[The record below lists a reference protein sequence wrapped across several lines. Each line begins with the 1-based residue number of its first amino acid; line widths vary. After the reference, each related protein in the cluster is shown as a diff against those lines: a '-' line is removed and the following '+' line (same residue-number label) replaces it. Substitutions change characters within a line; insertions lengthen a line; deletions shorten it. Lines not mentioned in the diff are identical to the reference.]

1 MRYKLELYTYI
12 MYNIKSTLM
21 ESLYGVQKLIKKG
34 EREMNEKNEFKP
46 YIPADRVMPE
56 LTVTSIVMG
65 MLLAVIF
72 GAANAYLGLRVGM
85 TVSASI
91 PAAVISMGVIR
102 VIMKRNSILESNMV
116 QTIGSAGESLAA
128 GAIFTMPALFLW
140 AEEGLCDMP
149 SLVEITLIALC
160 GGVLGVLFMV
170 PLRNALI
177 VKEHETLLY
186 PEGTACA
193 DVLLAGEEG
202 GANASTVF
210 SGMGLAA
217 AFKFVVDGLKV
228 LPSDVAFAF
237 KSFKGEIG
245 MEVYPALLGVGYIVG
260 PQIAS
265 YMFVGS
271 LIGWM
276 VIIPLICLFGPDT
289 WLYPADVGKTIADLY
304 AAGGAAKIWSTYVK
318 YIGAGAIATGGI
330 ISLIKSLPL
339 IVTTFRDSIKSMKG
353 GKNTNTARTAQDLPM
368 QMILFGIVAMIL
380 IIWVVP
386 AIPVTLLGAAIIV
399 VFGFFFATVSSR
411 MVGLVGS
418 SNNPV
423 SGMAIATLLIATMSI
438 KASGNTGIDGMT
450 AAIAI
455 GSVICIVAAIAGDT
469 SQDLKTGYLLGATP
483 KKQQIGEL
491 LGVVVSG
498 LAIGG
503 VLYLLNA
510 AWGYGGA
517 EVPAPQA
524 TLMKMIVEGIMG
536 GNLPWNLVF
545 IGVFLAIALEIL
557 RVPVMPFAIG
567 LYLPIYLNASIMIG
581 GVVRMFMDRRKN
593 VDEETKTKQ
602 TTDGTLYCAGMIAG
616 EGLVGILLAI
626 FAVFGINVS
635 IGESVNFGNIGGV
648 VLMVIMIL
656 CLLKFSLWKKSKEK

>member
-1 MRYKLELYTYI
+1 
-12 MYNIKSTLM
+12 
-21 ESLYGVQKLIKKG
+21 
-34 EREMNEKNEFKP
+34 MNENKEFKP
-46 YIPADRVMPE
+46 YIPAEKVTAEM
-56 LTVTSIVMG
+56 TVTSVLMGVILAIV
-65 MLLAVIF
+65 F

-102 VIMKRNSILESNMV
+102 VIMKKNSILESNLV

-140 AEEGLCDMP
+140 AEEGLCDKP

-160 GGVLGVLFMV
+160 GGILGVLFMV

-177 VKEHETLLY
+177 VKEHATLLY

-217 AFKFVVDGLKV
+217 VFKFVVDGLKV
-228 LPSDVAFAF
+228 IPADVSAAFT
-237 KSFKGEIG
+237 SLKGEIG

-260 PQIAS
+260 PRVAS
-265 YMFVGS
+265 FMFVGS
-271 LIGWM
+271 IVGWL
-276 VIIPLICLFGPDT
+276 VIIPMICLFGPDT
-289 WLYPADVGKTIADLY
+289 WMYPAAEGTTIAQLY
-304 AAGGAAKIWSTYVK
+304 ANGGASAIWSTYVK

-339 IVTTFRDSIKSMKG
+339 IVTTFRDSMKSMKG
-353 GKNTNTARTAQDLPM
+353 SKNTSTERTAQDLPM
-368 QMILFGIVAMIL
+368 QFILLGVFAMVF
-380 IIWVVP
+380 IIWIVP
-386 AIPVTLLGAAIIV
+386 AIPVTLLGACIIV

-423 SGMAIATLLIATMSI
+423 SGMAIATLLIATFAI
-438 KASGNTGIDGMT
+438 KSSGKTGIDGMT
-450 AAIAI
+450 AAIAV
-455 GSVICIVAAIAGDT
+455 GSVICIIAAIAGDT

-483 KKQQIGEL
+483 KKQQMGEM

-503 VLYLLNA
+503 VLYLLDA
-510 AWGYGGA
+510 AWGYGTA
-517 EVPAPQA
+517 EIPAPQA
-524 TLMKMIVEGIMG
+524 QLMKMIVEGIMG
-536 GNLPWNLVF
+536 GNLPWGLVF
-545 IGVFLAIALEIL
+545 VGVFLAICLEIL
-557 RVPVMPFAIG
+557 RIPVMPFAIG
-567 LYLPIYLNASIMIG
+567 LYLPIYLNATIMIG
-581 GVVRMFMDRRKN
+581 GIVRGLLDSRKG
-593 VDEETKTKQ
+593 VDEKTKTAQ
-602 TTDGTLYCAGMIAG
+602 STDGTLYCAGMIAG

-626 FAVFGINVS
+626 FAVVGISLDMSGV
-635 IGESVNFGNIGGV
+635 VNLGNIGGV
-648 VLMVIMIL
+648 VLMIIMIL
-656 CLLKFSLWKKSKEK
+656 SLLKFSIWRKKKA

>member
-1 MRYKLELYTYI
+1 
-12 MYNIKSTLM
+12 
-21 ESLYGVQKLIKKG
+21 
-34 EREMNEKNEFKP
+34 MNKNTEFKP
-46 YIPADRVMPE
+46 YIPAEKVTPE
-56 LTVTSIVMG
+56 LTVTSVIMG
-65 MLLAVIF
+65 CILAVIF

-102 VIMKRNSILESNMV
+102 VILRRNSILESNMV

-140 AEEGLCDMP
+140 AEEGLTSKP
-149 SLVEITLIALC
+149 GIVEITLIALC
-160 GGVLGVLFMV
+160 GGILGVLFMV

-177 VKEHETLLY
+177 VKEHATLLY

-217 AFKFVVDGLKV
+217 IFKFVVDGLKL
-228 LPSDVAFAF
+228 LPADVSAAF

-260 PQIAS
+260 PKIAS
-265 YMFVGS
+265 YMFTGS

-289 WLYPADVGKTIADLY
+289 WMYPAAEGTTIAQLY
-304 AAGGAAKIWSTYVK
+304 ANGGAAAIWSTYVK

-339 IVTTFRDSIKSMKG
+339 IVTTFRDSMKSMKG
-353 GKNTNTARTAQDLPM
+353 SKNTSTERTAQDLPM
-368 QMILFGIVAMIL
+368 QFILLGIVAMVF
-380 IIWVVP
+380 IIWIVP
-386 AIPVTLLGAAIIV
+386 AIPVTLLGAFIIV

-423 SGMAIATLLIATMSI
+423 SGMAIATLLIATFAI
-438 KASGNTGIDGMT
+438 KSSGKTGIDGMT
-450 AAIAI
+450 AAIAV
-455 GSVICIVAAIAGDT
+455 GSVICIIAAIAGDT

-483 KKQQIGEL
+483 KKQQMGEM

-498 LAIGG
+498 FAIGG

-510 AWGYGGA
+510 AWGYGTA
-517 EVPAPQA
+517 EIPAPQA
-524 TLMKMIVEGIMG
+524 QLMKMIVEGIMG
-536 GNLPWNLVF
+536 GNLPWGLVCV
-545 IGVFLAIALEIL
+545 GVFLAICLEIL
-557 RVPVMPFAIG
+557 RIPVMPFAIG
-567 LYLPIYLNASIMIG
+567 LYLPIYLNATIMIG
-581 GVVRMFMDRRKN
+581 GIVRGLLDRRKG
-593 VDEETKTKQ
+593 VDEKTKTAQ
-602 TTDGTLYCAGMIAG
+602 ATDGTLYCAGMIAG

-626 FAVFGINVS
+626 FAVVGISLDMSGVVS
-635 IGESVNFGNIGGV
+635 LGNIGGV
-648 VLMVIMIL
+648 VLMIIMIL
-656 CLLKFSLWKKSKEK
+656 SLLKFSIWRKKKA

>member
-1 MRYKLELYTYI
+1 
-12 MYNIKSTLM
+12 
-21 ESLYGVQKLIKKG
+21 
-34 EREMNEKNEFKP
+34 MNENTEFKP
-46 YIPADRVMPE
+46 YIPAEKVTPE
-56 LTVTSIVMG
+56 LTVTSVIMG
-65 MLLAVIF
+65 CILAVIF

-102 VIMKRNSILESNMV
+102 VLLRRNSILESNMV

-140 AEEGLCDMP
+140 AEEGLSDKP
-149 SLVEITLIALC
+149 GIVEITLIALC
-160 GGVLGVLFMV
+160 GGILGVLFMV

-177 VKEHETLLY
+177 VKEHATLLY

-217 AFKFVVDGLKV
+217 IFKFVVDGLKL
-228 LPSDVAFAF
+228 LPADVSAAF

-260 PQIAS
+260 PKIAS

-271 LIGWM
+271 LMGWM

-289 WLYPADVGKTIADLY
+289 WMYPAAEGTTIAQLY
-304 AAGGAAKIWSTYVK
+304 ANGGAAAIWSTYVK

-339 IVTTFRDSIKSMKG
+339 IVTTFRDSMKSMKG
-353 GKNTNTARTAQDLPM
+353 SKNTSTERTAQDLPM
-368 QMILFGIVAMIL
+368 QFILLGIVAMVF
-380 IIWVVP
+380 IIWIVP
-386 AIPVTLLGAAIIV
+386 AIPVTLLGAVIIV

-423 SGMAIATLLIATMSI
+423 SGMAIATLLIATFAI
-438 KASGNTGIDGMT
+438 KSSGKTGIDGMT
-450 AAIAI
+450 AAIAV
-455 GSVICIVAAIAGDT
+455 GSVICIIAAIAGDT

-483 KKQQIGEL
+483 KKQQMGEM

-510 AWGYGGA
+510 AWGYGTA
-517 EVPAPQA
+517 EIPAPQA
-524 TLMKMIVEGIMG
+524 QLMKMIVEGIMG
-536 GNLPWNLVF
+536 GNLPWGLVF
-545 IGVFLAIALEIL
+545 IGVFLAICLEIL
-557 RVPVMPFAIG
+557 RIPVMPFAIG
-567 LYLPIYLNASIMIG
+567 LYLPIYLNATIMIG
-581 GVVRMFMDRRKN
+581 GVVRGLLDRRKG
-593 VDEETKTKQ
+593 VDEKTKTAQ
-602 TTDGTLYCAGMIAG
+602 STDGTLYCAGMIAG
-616 EGLVGILLAI
+616 EGLVGILLAV
-626 FAVFGINVS
+626 FAVFGIS
-635 IGESVNFGNIGGV
+635 LDMSGIVNFGNIGGV
-648 VLMVIMIL
+648 VLMIIMIL
-656 CLLKFSLWKKSKEK
+656 SLLKFSIWRKKKA

>member
-1 MRYKLELYTYI
+1 
-12 MYNIKSTLM
+12 
-21 ESLYGVQKLIKKG
+21 
-34 EREMNEKNEFKP
+34 MNEKNEFKP

-170 PLRNALI
+170 PLRNVLI

-271 LIGWM
+271 VIGWM

-289 WLYPADVGKTIADLY
+289 WLYPADVGTTIADLY

-339 IVTTFRDSIKSMKG
+339 IITTFRDSIKSMKG

-438 KASGNTGIDGMT
+438 KASGKTGIDGMT

-483 KKQQIGEL
+483 KKQQMGEII
-491 LGVVVSG
+491 GVVVSG

>member
-1 MRYKLELYTYI
+1 
-12 MYNIKSTLM
+12 
-21 ESLYGVQKLIKKG
+21 
-34 EREMNEKNEFKP
+34 MNKNTEFKP
-46 YIPADRVMPE
+46 YIPAEKITPE
-56 LTVTSIVMG
+56 LTVTSVIMG
-65 MLLAVIF
+65 CILAVIF

-102 VIMKRNSILESNMV
+102 VILRRNSILESNMV

-140 AEEGLCDMP
+140 AEEGLTSKP
-149 SLVEITLIALC
+149 GIVEITLIALC
-160 GGVLGVLFMV
+160 GGILGVLFMV

-177 VKEHETLLY
+177 VKEHATLLY

-217 AFKFVVDGLKV
+217 IFKFVVDGLKL
-228 LPSDVAFAF
+228 LPADVSAAF

-260 PQIAS
+260 PKIAS
-265 YMFVGS
+265 YMFTGS

-289 WLYPADVGKTIADLY
+289 WMYPAAEGTTIAQLY
-304 AAGGAAKIWSTYVK
+304 ANGGASAIWSTYVK

-339 IVTTFRDSIKSMKG
+339 IVTTFRDSMKSMKG
-353 GKNTNTARTAQDLPM
+353 SKNTSTERTAQDLPM
-368 QMILFGIVAMIL
+368 QFILLGVIAMVF
-380 IIWVVP
+380 IIWIVP
-386 AIPVTLLGAAIIV
+386 AIPVTLLGAVIIV

-423 SGMAIATLLIATMSI
+423 SGMAIATLLIATFAI
-438 KASGNTGIDGMT
+438 KSSGKTGIDGMT
-450 AAIAI
+450 AAIAV
-455 GSVICIVAAIAGDT
+455 GSVICIIAAIAGDT

-491 LGVVVSG
+491 LGAVIAA
-498 LAIGG
+498 LTIGG
-503 VLYLLNA
+503 VLVLLDS
-510 AWGYGGA
+510 AWGFGTTELA
-517 EVPAPQA
+517 APQA
-524 TLMKMIVEGIMG
+524 TLMKTIVEGVMQ
-536 GNLPWNLVF
+536 GNLPWALVF
-545 IGVFLAIALEIL
+545 IGVFIALVIEIL
-557 RVPVMPFAIG
+557 GISVLPVAIG
-567 LYLPIYLNASIMIG
+567 LYLPLELSATIMIG
-581 GVVRMFMDRRKN
+581 GLIRHF
-593 VDEETKTKQ
+593 VDKKSKDKDKDNEAS
-602 TTDGTLYCAGMIAG
+602 GGILFCSGLIAG

-626 FAVFGINVS
+626 FAVVGLADPIDLSGS
-635 IGESVNFGNIGGV
+635 ISLGTIGSI
-648 VLMVIMIL
+648 VLMV
-656 CLLKFSLWKKSKEK
+656 KNAVWTKSKEK

>member
-1 MRYKLELYTYI
+1 
-12 MYNIKSTLM
+12 
-21 ESLYGVQKLIKKG
+21 
-34 EREMNEKNEFKP
+34 MNKNTEFKP
-46 YIPADRVMPE
+46 YIPAEKITPE
-56 LTVTSIVMG
+56 LTVTSVIMG
-65 MLLAVIF
+65 CILAVIF

-102 VIMKRNSILESNMV
+102 VILRRNSILESNMV

-140 AEEGLCDMP
+140 AEEGLTSKP
-149 SLVEITLIALC
+149 GIVEITLIALC
-160 GGVLGVLFMV
+160 GGILGVLFMV

-177 VKEHETLLY
+177 VKEHATLLY

-217 AFKFVVDGLKV
+217 VFKFVVDGLKL
-228 LPSDVAFAF
+228 LPADVSAAF

-260 PQIAS
+260 PKIAS
-265 YMFVGS
+265 YMFTGS

-289 WLYPADVGKTIADLY
+289 WMYPAAEGTTIAQLY
-304 AAGGAAKIWSTYVK
+304 ANGGASAIWSTYVK

-339 IVTTFRDSIKSMKG
+339 IVTTFRDSMKSMKG
-353 GKNTNTARTAQDLPM
+353 SKNTSTERTAQDLPM
-368 QMILFGIVAMIL
+368 QFILLGVIAMVF
-380 IIWVVP
+380 IIWIVP
-386 AIPVTLLGAAIIV
+386 AIPVTLLGACIIV

-423 SGMAIATLLIATMSI
+423 SGMAIATLLIATFAI
-438 KASGNTGIDGMT
+438 KSSGKTGIDGMT
-450 AAIAI
+450 AAIAV
-455 GSVICIVAAIAGDT
+455 GSVICIIAAIAGDT

-483 KKQQIGEL
+483 KKQQMGEM

-503 VLYLLNA
+503 VLYLLDA

-524 TLMKMIVEGIMG
+524 GLMKMIVEGIMG
-536 GNLPWNLVF
+536 GNLPWGLVF
-545 IGVFLAIALEIL
+545 VGVFLAICLEIL
-557 RVPVMPFAIG
+557 RIPVMPFAIG
-567 LYLPIYLNASIMIG
+567 LYLPIYLNATIMIG
-581 GVVRMFMDRRKN
+581 GIVRGLLDSRKG
-593 VDEETKTKQ
+593 VDEKTKTAQ
-602 TTDGTLYCAGMIAG
+602 STDGTLYCAGMIAG

-626 FAVFGINVS
+626 FAVVGISLDMSGV
-635 IGESVNFGNIGGV
+635 VNLGNIGGV
-648 VLMVIMIL
+648 VLMIIMIL
-656 CLLKFSLWKKSKEK
+656 SLLKFSIWRKKKA

>member
-1 MRYKLELYTYI
+1 
-12 MYNIKSTLM
+12 
-21 ESLYGVQKLIKKG
+21 
-34 EREMNEKNEFKP
+34 MNENTEFKP
-46 YIPADRVMPE
+46 YIPAEKVTPE
-56 LTVTSIVMG
+56 LTVTSVIMG
-65 MLLAVIF
+65 CILAVIF

-102 VIMKRNSILESNMV
+102 VLLRRNSILESNMV

-140 AEEGLCDMP
+140 AEEGLSDKP
-149 SLVEITLIALC
+149 GIVEITLIALC
-160 GGVLGVLFMV
+160 GGILGVLFMV

-177 VKEHETLLY
+177 VKEHATLLY

-217 AFKFVVDGLKV
+217 IFKFVVDGLKL
-228 LPSDVAFAF
+228 LPADVAAAF

-260 PQIAS
+260 PKIAS

-271 LIGWM
+271 LMGWM
-276 VIIPLICLFGPDT
+276 VIIPMICLFGPDT
-289 WLYPADVGKTIADLY
+289 WMYPAAEGTTIAQLY
-304 AAGGAAKIWSTYVK
+304 ANGGAAAIWSTYVK

-339 IVTTFRDSIKSMKG
+339 IVTTFRDSMKSMKG
-353 GKNTNTARTAQDLPM
+353 SKNTSTERTAQDLPM
-368 QMILFGIVAMIL
+368 QFILLGVVAMVF
-380 IIWVVP
+380 IIWIVP
-386 AIPVTLLGAAIIV
+386 AIPVTLLGAVIIV

-423 SGMAIATLLIATMSI
+423 SGMAIATLLIATFAI
-438 KASGNTGIDGMT
+438 KSSGKTGIDGMT
-450 AAIAI
+450 AAIAV
-455 GSVICIVAAIAGDT
+455 GSVICIIAAIAGDT

-483 KKQQIGEL
+483 KKQQMGEM

-510 AWGYGGA
+510 AWGYGTA
-517 EVPAPQA
+517 EIPAPQA
-524 TLMKMIVEGIMG
+524 QLMKMIVEGIMG
-536 GNLPWNLVF
+536 GNLPWGLVF
-545 IGVFLAIALEIL
+545 IGVFLAICLEIL
-557 RVPVMPFAIG
+557 RIPVMPFAIG
-567 LYLPIYLNASIMIG
+567 LYLPIYLNATIMIG
-581 GVVRMFMDRRKN
+581 GVVRGLLDRRKG
-593 VDEETKTKQ
+593 VDEKTKTAQ
-602 TTDGTLYCAGMIAG
+602 STDGTLYCAGMIAG
-616 EGLVGILLAI
+616 EGLVGILLAV
-626 FAVFGINVS
+626 FAVFGIS
-635 IGESVNFGNIGGV
+635 LDMSGIVNFGNIGGV
-648 VLMVIMIL
+648 VLMIIMIL
-656 CLLKFSLWKKSKEK
+656 SLLKFSIWRKKKA

>member
-1 MRYKLELYTYI
+1 
-12 MYNIKSTLM
+12 
-21 ESLYGVQKLIKKG
+21 
-34 EREMNEKNEFKP
+34 MNENTEFKP
-46 YIPADRVMPE
+46 YIPAEKVTPE
-56 LTVTSIVMG
+56 LTVTSVIMG
-65 MLLAVIF
+65 CILAVIF

-102 VIMKRNSILESNMV
+102 VLLRRNSILESNMV

-140 AEEGLCDMP
+140 AEEGLSDKP
-149 SLVEITLIALC
+149 GIVEITLIALC
-160 GGVLGVLFMV
+160 GGILGVLFMV

-177 VKEHETLLY
+177 VKEHATLLY

-217 AFKFVVDGLKV
+217 IFKFVVDGLKL
-228 LPSDVAFAF
+228 LPADVAAAF

-260 PQIAS
+260 PKIAS
-265 YMFVGS
+265 YMFTGS

-289 WLYPADVGKTIADLY
+289 WMYPAAEGTTIAQLY
-304 AAGGAAKIWSTYVK
+304 ANGGASAIWSTYVK

-339 IVTTFRDSIKSMKG
+339 IVTTFRDSMKSMKG
-353 GKNTNTARTAQDLPM
+353 SKNTSTARTAQDLPM
-368 QMILFGIVAMIL
+368 QFILLGIVAMVF
-380 IIWVVP
+380 IIWIVP
-386 AIPVTLLGAAIIV
+386 AIPVTLLGAFIIV
-399 VFGFFFATVSSR
+399 IFGFFFATVSSR

-423 SGMAIATLLIATMSI
+423 SGMAIATLLIATFAI
-438 KASGNTGIDGMT
+438 KSSGKTGIDGMT
-450 AAIAI
+450 AAIAV
-455 GSVICIVAAIAGDT
+455 GSVICIIAAIAGDT

-483 KKQQIGEL
+483 KKQQMGEM

-510 AWGYGGA
+510 AWGYGTA
-517 EVPAPQA
+517 EIPAPQA
-524 TLMKMIVEGIMG
+524 QLMKMIVEGIMG
-536 GNLPWNLVF
+536 GNLPWGLVF
-545 IGVFLAIALEIL
+545 IGVFLAICLEIL
-557 RVPVMPFAIG
+557 RIPVMPFAIG
-567 LYLPIYLNASIMIG
+567 LYLPIYLNATIMIG
-581 GVVRMFMDRRKN
+581 GVVRGLLDRRKG
-593 VDEETKTKQ
+593 VDEKTKTAQ
-602 TTDGTLYCAGMIAG
+602 STDGTLYCAGMIAG
-616 EGLVGILLAI
+616 EGLVGILLAV
-626 FAVFGINVS
+626 FAVFGIS
-635 IGESVNFGNIGGV
+635 LDMSGIVNFGNIGGV
-648 VLMVIMIL
+648 VLMIIMIL
-656 CLLKFSLWKKSKEK
+656 SLLKFSIWRKKKA

>member
-1 MRYKLELYTYI
+1 
-12 MYNIKSTLM
+12 
-21 ESLYGVQKLIKKG
+21 
-34 EREMNEKNEFKP
+34 MNKNTEFKP
-46 YIPADRVMPE
+46 YIPAEKITPE
-56 LTVTSIVMG
+56 LTVTSVIMG
-65 MLLAVIF
+65 CILAVIF

-102 VIMKRNSILESNMV
+102 VILRRNSILESNMV

-140 AEEGLCDMP
+140 AEEGLTSKP
-149 SLVEITLIALC
+149 GIVEITLIALC
-160 GGVLGVLFMV
+160 GGILGVLFMV

-177 VKEHETLLY
+177 VKEHATLLY

-217 AFKFVVDGLKV
+217 IFKFVVDGLKL
-228 LPSDVAFAF
+228 LPADVSAAF

-260 PQIAS
+260 PKIAS
-265 YMFVGS
+265 YMFTGS

-289 WLYPADVGKTIADLY
+289 WMYPAAEGTTIAQLY
-304 AAGGAAKIWSTYVK
+304 ANGGASAIWSTYVK

-339 IVTTFRDSIKSMKG
+339 IVTTFRDSMKSMKG
-353 GKNTNTARTAQDLPM
+353 SKNTSTERTAQDLPM
-368 QMILFGIVAMIL
+368 QFILLGVIAMVF
-380 IIWVVP
+380 IIWIVP
-386 AIPVTLLGAAIIV
+386 AIPVTLLGAVIIV

-423 SGMAIATLLIATMSI
+423 SGMAIATLLIATFAI
-438 KASGNTGIDGMT
+438 KSSGKTGIDGMT
-450 AAIAI
+450 AAIAV
-455 GSVICIVAAIAGDT
+455 GSVICIIAAMAGDT
-469 SQDLKTGYLLGATP
+469 SQDLKTGYILGATP

-491 LGVVVSG
+491 IGAVVS
-498 LAIGG
+498 AVTIGG
-503 VLYLLNA
+503 VLVLLDS
-510 AWGYGGA
+510 AWGFGTTELA
-517 EVPAPQA
+517 APQA
-524 TLMKMIVEGIMG
+524 TLMKMIIEGVMQ
-536 GNLPWNLVF
+536 GNLPWALVF
-545 IGVFLAIALEIL
+545 IGVFIAIVVEIL
-557 RVPVMPFAIG
+557 GISVLPVAIG
-567 LYLPIYLNASIMIG
+567 LYLPLELSATIMIG
-581 GVVRMFMDRRKN
+581 GVIRWF
-593 VDEETKTKQ
+593 VDKKKADKEENK
-602 TTDGTLYCAGMIAG
+602 DANSGILFCSGMIAG

-626 FAVFGINVS
+626 LAVVNVAGKIDLS
-635 IGESVNFGNIGGV
+635 GSFTTGVVGGV
-648 VLMVIMIL
+648 VLMVVMIL
-656 CLLKFSLWKKSKEK
+656 CILKFSLWSKNGKENK

>member
-1 MRYKLELYTYI
+1 
-12 MYNIKSTLM
+12 
-21 ESLYGVQKLIKKG
+21 
-34 EREMNEKNEFKP
+34 MNKNTEFKP
-46 YIPADRVMPE
+46 YIPAEKITPE
-56 LTVTSIVMG
+56 LTVTSVIMG
-65 MLLAVIF
+65 CILAVIF

-102 VIMKRNSILESNMV
+102 VILRRNSILESNMV

-140 AEEGLCDMP
+140 AEEGLTSKP
-149 SLVEITLIALC
+149 GIVEITLIALC
-160 GGVLGVLFMV
+160 GGILGVLFMV

-177 VKEHETLLY
+177 VKEHATLLY

-217 AFKFVVDGLKV
+217 VFKFVVDGLKL
-228 LPSDVAFAF
+228 LPADVSAAF

-260 PQIAS
+260 PKIAS
-265 YMFVGS
+265 YMFTGS

-276 VIIPLICLFGPDT
+276 VILPLICLFGPDT
-289 WLYPADVGKTIADLY
+289 WMYPAAEGTTIAQLY
-304 AAGGAAKIWSTYVK
+304 ANGGSSAIWSTYVK

-339 IVTTFRDSIKSMKG
+339 IVTTFRDSMKSMKG
-353 GKNTNTARTAQDLPM
+353 SKNTSTERTAQDLPM
-368 QMILFGIVAMIL
+368 QFILLGVIAMVF
-380 IIWVVP
+380 IIWIVP
-386 AIPVTLLGAAIIV
+386 AIPVTLLGACIIV

-423 SGMAIATLLIATMSI
+423 SGMAIATLLIATFAI
-438 KASGNTGIDGMT
+438 KSSGKTGIDGMT
-450 AAIAI
+450 AAIAV
-455 GSVICIVAAIAGDT
+455 GSVICIIAAIAGDT

-483 KKQQIGEL
+483 KKQQMGEM

-503 VLYLLNA
+503 VLYLLDA
-510 AWGYGGA
+510 AWGYGTA
-517 EVPAPQA
+517 EIPAPQA
-524 TLMKMIVEGIMG
+524 QLMKMIVEGIMG
-536 GNLPWNLVF
+536 GNLPWGLVF
-545 IGVFLAIALEIL
+545 VGVFLAICLEIL
-557 RVPVMPFAIG
+557 RIPVMPFAIG
-567 LYLPIYLNASIMIG
+567 LYLPIYLNATIMIG
-581 GVVRMFMDRRKN
+581 GIVRGLLDSRKG
-593 VDEETKTKQ
+593 VDEKTKTAQ
-602 TTDGTLYCAGMIAG
+602 STDGTLYCAGMIAG

-626 FAVFGINVS
+626 FAVVGISLDMSGV
-635 IGESVNFGNIGGV
+635 VNLGNIGGV
-648 VLMVIMIL
+648 VLMIIMIL
-656 CLLKFSLWKKSKEK
+656 SLLKFSIWRKKKA

>member
-1 MRYKLELYTYI
+1 
-12 MYNIKSTLM
+12 
-21 ESLYGVQKLIKKG
+21 
-34 EREMNEKNEFKP
+34 MNENTEFKP
-46 YIPADRVMPE
+46 YIPAEKVTPE
-56 LTVTSIVMG
+56 LTVTSVIMG
-65 MLLAVIF
+65 CILAVIF

-102 VIMKRNSILESNMV
+102 VILRRNSILESNMV

-140 AEEGLCDMP
+140 AEEGLTSKP
-149 SLVEITLIALC
+149 GIVEITLIALC
-160 GGVLGVLFMV
+160 GGILGVLFMV

-177 VKEHETLLY
+177 VKEHATLLY

-217 AFKFVVDGLKV
+217 IFKFVVDGLKL
-228 LPSDVAFAF
+228 LPADVSAAF

-260 PQIAS
+260 PKIAS
-265 YMFVGS
+265 YMFTGS

-289 WLYPADVGKTIADLY
+289 WMYPAAEGTTIAQLY
-304 AAGGAAKIWSTYVK
+304 ANGGASAIWSTYVK

-339 IVTTFRDSIKSMKG
+339 IVTTFRDSMKSMKG
-353 GKNTNTARTAQDLPM
+353 SKNTSTERTAQDLPM
-368 QMILFGIVAMIL
+368 QFILLGVIAMVF
-380 IIWVVP
+380 IIWIVP
-386 AIPVTLLGAAIIV
+386 AIPVTLLGAFIIV
-399 VFGFFFATVSSR
+399 IFGFFFATVSSR

-423 SGMAIATLLIATMSI
+423 SGMAIATLLIATFAI
-438 KASGNTGIDGMT
+438 KSSGKTGIDGMT
-450 AAIAI
+450 AAIAV
-455 GSVICIVAAIAGDT
+455 GSVICIIAAIAGDT

-483 KKQQIGEL
+483 KKQQMGEM

-510 AWGYGGA
+510 AWGYGTA
-517 EVPAPQA
+517 EIPAPQA
-524 TLMKMIVEGIMG
+524 QLMKMIVEGIMG
-536 GNLPWNLVF
+536 GNLPWGLVF
-545 IGVFLAIALEIL
+545 IGVFLAICLEIL
-557 RVPVMPFAIG
+557 RIPVMPFAIG
-567 LYLPIYLNASIMIG
+567 LYLPIYLNATIMIG
-581 GVVRMFMDRRKN
+581 GVVRGLLDRRKG
-593 VDEETKTKQ
+593 VDEKTKTAQ
-602 TTDGTLYCAGMIAG
+602 STDGTLYCAGMIAG
-616 EGLVGILLAI
+616 EGLVGILLAV
-626 FAVFGINVS
+626 FAVFGIS
-635 IGESVNFGNIGGV
+635 LDMSGIVNFGNIGGV
-648 VLMVIMIL
+648 VLMIIMIL
-656 CLLKFSLWKKSKEK
+656 SLLKFSIWRKKKA

>member
-1 MRYKLELYTYI
+1 
-12 MYNIKSTLM
+12 
-21 ESLYGVQKLIKKG
+21 
-34 EREMNEKNEFKP
+34 MNENTEFKP
-46 YIPADRVMPE
+46 YIPAEKVTPE
-56 LTVTSIVMG
+56 LTVTSVIMG
-65 MLLAVIF
+65 CILAVIF

-102 VIMKRNSILESNMV
+102 VLLRRNSILESNMV

-140 AEEGLCDMP
+140 AEEGLSDKP
-149 SLVEITLIALC
+149 GIVEITLIALC
-160 GGVLGVLFMV
+160 GGILGVLFMV

-177 VKEHETLLY
+177 VKEHATLLY

-217 AFKFVVDGLKV
+217 IFKFVVDGLKL
-228 LPSDVAFAF
+228 LPADVAAAF

-260 PQIAS
+260 PKIAS

-271 LIGWM
+271 LMGWM
-276 VIIPLICLFGPDT
+276 VIIPMICLFGPDT
-289 WLYPADVGKTIADLY
+289 WMYPAAEGTTIAQLY
-304 AAGGAAKIWSTYVK
+304 ANGGAAAIWSTYVK

-339 IVTTFRDSIKSMKG
+339 IVTTFRDSMKSMKG
-353 GKNTNTARTAQDLPM
+353 SKSTSTARTAQDLPM
-368 QMILFGIVAMIL
+368 QFILLGVFAMVF
-380 IIWVVP
+380 IIWIVP
-386 AIPVTLLGAAIIV
+386 AIPVTLLGAFIIV
-399 VFGFFFATVSSR
+399 IFGFFFATVSSR

-423 SGMAIATLLIATMSI
+423 SGMAIATLLIATFAI
-438 KASGNTGIDGMT
+438 KSSGKTGIDGMT
-450 AAIAI
+450 AAIAV
-455 GSVICIVAAIAGDT
+455 GSVICIIAAIAGDT

-483 KKQQIGEL
+483 KKQQMGEM

-510 AWGYGGA
+510 AWGYGTA
-517 EVPAPQA
+517 EIPAPQA
-524 TLMKMIVEGIMG
+524 QLMKMIVEGIMG
-536 GNLPWNLVF
+536 GNLPWGLVF
-545 IGVFLAIALEIL
+545 IGVFLAICLEIL
-557 RVPVMPFAIG
+557 RIPVMPFAIG
-567 LYLPIYLNASIMIG
+567 LYLPIYLNATIMIG
-581 GVVRMFMDRRKN
+581 GIVRGLLDRRKG
-593 VDEETKTKQ
+593 VDEKTKTAQ
-602 TTDGTLYCAGMIAG
+602 ATDGTLYCAGMIAG

-626 FAVFGINVS
+626 FAVVGISLDMSGV
-635 IGESVNFGNIGGV
+635 VNLGNIGGV
-648 VLMVIMIL
+648 VLMIIMIL
-656 CLLKFSLWKKSKEK
+656 SLLKFSIWRKKKA

>member
-1 MRYKLELYTYI
+1 
-12 MYNIKSTLM
+12 
-21 ESLYGVQKLIKKG
+21 
-34 EREMNEKNEFKP
+34 MNENTEFKP
-46 YIPADRVMPE
+46 YIPAEKVTPE
-56 LTVTSIVMG
+56 LTVTSVIMG
-65 MLLAVIF
+65 CILAVIF

-102 VIMKRNSILESNMV
+102 VLLRRNSILESNMV

-140 AEEGLCDMP
+140 AEEGLSDKP
-149 SLVEITLIALC
+149 GIVEITLIALC
-160 GGVLGVLFMV
+160 GGILGVLFMV

-177 VKEHETLLY
+177 VKEHATLLY

-217 AFKFVVDGLKV
+217 IFKFVVDGLKV

-237 KSFKGEIG
+237 KSFKGEVG

-260 PQIAS
+260 PKIAS

-271 LIGWM
+271 LMGWM
-276 VIIPLICLFGPDT
+276 VIIPMICLFGPDT
-289 WLYPADVGKTIADLY
+289 WMYPAAEGTTIAQLY
-304 AAGGAAKIWSTYVK
+304 ANGGAAAIWSTYVK

-339 IVTTFRDSIKSMKG
+339 IVTTFRDSMKSMKG
-353 GKNTNTARTAQDLPM
+353 SKSTSTARTAQDLPM
-368 QMILFGIVAMIL
+368 QFILLGVFAMVF
-380 IIWVVP
+380 IIWIVP
-386 AIPVTLLGAAIIV
+386 AIPVTLLGAFIIV
-399 VFGFFFATVSSR
+399 IFGFFFATVSSR

-423 SGMAIATLLIATMSI
+423 SGMAIATLLIATFAI
-438 KASGNTGIDGMT
+438 KSSGKTGIDGMT
-450 AAIAI
+450 AAIAV
-455 GSVICIVAAIAGDT
+455 GSVICIIAAIAGDT

-491 LGVVVSG
+491 IGVVASG

-503 VLYLLNA
+503 VLYLLDA
-510 AWGYGGA
+510 AWGYGTA
-517 EVPAPQA
+517 EIPAPQA
-524 TLMKMIVEGIMG
+524 QLMKMIVEGIMG
-536 GNLPWNLVF
+536 GNLPWGLVF
-545 IGVFLAIALEIL
+545 IGVFLAICLEIL
-557 RVPVMPFAIG
+557 RIPVMPFAIG
-567 LYLPIYLNASIMIG
+567 LYLPIYLNATIMIG
-581 GVVRMFMDRRKN
+581 GVVRGLLDRRKG
-593 VDEETKTKQ
+593 VDEKTKTAQ
-602 TTDGTLYCAGMIAG
+602 STDGTLYCAGMIAG
-616 EGLVGILLAI
+616 EGLVGILLAV
-626 FAVFGINVS
+626 FAVFGIS
-635 IGESVNFGNIGGV
+635 LDMSGIVNFGNIGGV
-648 VLMVIMIL
+648 VLMIIMIL
-656 CLLKFSLWKKSKEK
+656 SLLKFSIWRKKKA

>member
-1 MRYKLELYTYI
+1 
-12 MYNIKSTLM
+12 
-21 ESLYGVQKLIKKG
+21 
-34 EREMNEKNEFKP
+34 MNETKEFKP
-46 YIPADRVMPE
+46 YIPAEKITPE
-56 LTVTSIVMG
+56 FTVTSIIMG
-65 MLLAVIF
+65 VILAIVF

-102 VIMKRNSILESNMV
+102 VIMKKNSILESNMV

-160 GGVLGVLFMV
+160 GGVLGVLFMI

-177 VKEHETLLY
+177 VKEHATLLY

-202 GANASTVF
+202 GSNASTVF
-210 SGMGLAA
+210 CGMGFAA
-217 AFKFVVDGLKV
+217 IFKFIVDGIKV
-228 LPSDVAFAF
+228 IPADIAAEF
-237 KSFKGEIG
+237 KSFKGELG
-245 MEVYPALLGVGYIVG
+245 LEVYPALLGVGYIVG
-260 PQIAS
+260 PKISS

-271 LIGWM
+271 LVGWM
-276 VIIPLICLFGPDT
+276 ALIPLICLFGADI
-289 WLYPADVGKTIADLY
+289 WMYPAEAGMTIGQLY
-304 AAGGAAKIWSTYVK
+304 ESGGASQIWSLYLR

-339 IVTTFRDSIKSMKG
+339 IITTFRDAIKGMKG
-353 GKNTNTARTAQDLPM
+353 GKNTSSARTAQDLPM
-368 QMILFGIVAMIL
+368 SMVLGGIAAMIF
-380 IIWVVP
+380 IIWLVP
-386 AIPVTLLGAAIIV
+386 AIPVNLLGALLIV

-411 MVGLVGS
+411 MVGLIGS

-423 SGMAIATLLIATMSI
+423 SGMAIATLLAATITI
-438 KASGNTGIDGMT
+438 KLSGDSGITGMIG
-450 AAIAI
+450 AIAI
-455 GSVICIVAAIAGDT
+455 GSVICIVAAMAGDT
-469 SQDLKTGYLLGATP
+469 SQDLKTGFLLGATP

-491 LGVVVSG
+491 LGVVASG

-503 VLYLLNA
+503 VLYLLNE

-536 GNLPWNLVF
+536 GDLPWTLVF
-545 IGVFLAIALEIL
+545 IGVFLALGLEIL
-557 RVPVMPFAIG
+557 QVPVMPFAIG
-567 LYLPIYLNASIMIG
+567 LYLPIHLNASIMVG
-581 GVVRMFMDRRKN
+581 GVVRMLMDARKK
-593 VDEETKTKQ
+593 VDDKTKERQ
-602 TTDGTLYCAGMIAG
+602 STDGTLYCAGMIAG
-616 EGLVGILLAI
+616 EGLVGILLALL
-626 FAVFGINVS
+626 AVGGINMDLS
-635 IGESVNFGNIGGV
+635 GSLNLGNIGGL
-648 VLMVIMIL
+648 VLMIVMIL
-656 CLLKFSLWKKSKEK
+656 CLLKFSMWKKSKN

>member
-1 MRYKLELYTYI
+1 
-12 MYNIKSTLM
+12 
-21 ESLYGVQKLIKKG
+21 
-34 EREMNEKNEFKP
+34 MNENKEFKP
-46 YIPADRVMPE
+46 YIPAEKVTAEM
-56 LTVTSIVMG
+56 TVTSVIMGVILAIV
-65 MLLAVIF
+65 F

-102 VIMKRNSILESNMV
+102 VIMKKNSILESNLV

-140 AEEGLCDMP
+140 AEEGLCDKP

-160 GGVLGVLFMV
+160 GGILGVLFMV

-177 VKEHETLLY
+177 VKEHATLLY

-217 AFKFVVDGLKV
+217 VFKFVVDGLKL
-228 LPSDVAFAF
+228 LPADVSAAF

-260 PQIAS
+260 PKIAS
-265 YMFVGS
+265 YMFTGS

-289 WLYPADVGKTIADLY
+289 WMYPAAEGTTIAQLY
-304 AAGGAAKIWSTYVK
+304 ANGGASAIWSTYVK

-339 IVTTFRDSIKSMKG
+339 IVTTFRDSMKSMKG
-353 GKNTNTARTAQDLPM
+353 SKNTSTERTAQDLPM
-368 QMILFGIVAMIL
+368 QFILLGVIAMVF
-380 IIWVVP
+380 IIWIVP
-386 AIPVTLLGAAIIV
+386 AIPVTLLGAVIIV

-423 SGMAIATLLIATMSI
+423 SGMAIATLLIATFAI
-438 KASGNTGIDGMT
+438 KSSGKTGIDGMT
-450 AAIAI
+450 AAIAV
-455 GSVICIVAAIAGDT
+455 GSVICIIAAIAGDT

-483 KKQQIGEL
+483 KKQQMGEM

-503 VLYLLNA
+503 VLYLLDA
-510 AWGYGGA
+510 AWGYGTA
-517 EVPAPQA
+517 EIPAPQA
-524 TLMKMIVEGIMG
+524 QLMKMIVEGIMG
-536 GNLPWNLVF
+536 GNLPWGLVF
-545 IGVFLAIALEIL
+545 VGVFLAICLEIL
-557 RVPVMPFAIG
+557 RIPVMPFAIG
-567 LYLPIYLNASIMIG
+567 LYLPIYLNATIMIG
-581 GVVRMFMDRRKN
+581 GIVRGLLDRRKG
-593 VDEETKTKQ
+593 VDEKTKTAQ
-602 TTDGTLYCAGMIAG
+602 ATDGTLYCAGMIAG

-626 FAVFGINVS
+626 FAVVGISLDMSGV
-635 IGESVNFGNIGGV
+635 VNLGNIGGV
-648 VLMVIMIL
+648 VLMIIMIL
-656 CLLKFSLWKKSKEK
+656 SLLKFSIWRKKKA

>member
-1 MRYKLELYTYI
+1 
-12 MYNIKSTLM
+12 
-21 ESLYGVQKLIKKG
+21 
-34 EREMNEKNEFKP
+34 MNDNKEFKP
-46 YIPADRVMPE
+46 YIPAE
-56 LTVTSIVMG
+56 KITAEFTVTSIIMG
-65 MLLAVIF
+65 IILAVVF

-102 VIMKRNSILESNMV
+102 VIMKKNSILESNMV

-177 VKEHETLLY
+177 VKEHANLLY

-193 DVLLAGEEG
+193 EVLLAGEEG
-202 GANASTVF
+202 GSNAATVF

-217 AFKFVVDGLKV
+217 IFKFVVDGIKV
-228 LPSDVAFAF
+228 IPADVSAAF
-237 KSFKGEIG
+237 KSFKGELG

-260 PQIAS
+260 PKIAS

-271 LIGWM
+271 LFGWM
-276 VIIPLICLFGPDT
+276 VIIPLICLFGPDI
-289 WLYPADVGKTIADLY
+289 WLYPAAEGVTISQLY
-304 AAGGAAKIWSTYVK
+304 ADGGASAIWSTYVK

-330 ISLIKSLPL
+330 ISLVKSLPL
-339 IVTTFRDSIKSMKG
+339 IITTFRDSMKSMKG
-353 GKNTNTARTAQDLPM
+353 GKNTSTARTAQDLPM
-368 QMILFGIVAMIL
+368 NVILIGIVAMVF
-380 IIWVVP
+380 IIWLVP
-386 AIPVTLLGAAIIV
+386 AIPVNFLGAAIIV

-411 MVGLVGS
+411 MVGLIGS

-423 SGMAIATLLIATMSI
+423 SGMAIATLLIATFAI
-438 KASGNTGIDGMT
+438 KATGDTGITGMT
-450 AAIAI
+450 GAIAI

-491 LGVVVSG
+491 IGVVASG

-536 GNLPWNLVF
+536 GKLPWTLVF
-545 IGVFLAIALEIL
+545 VGVFLAIGLEIL

-581 GVVRMFMDRRKN
+581 GVVRLCMDSRKK
-593 VDEETKTKQ
+593 VDEKTKERQ
-602 TTDGTLYCAGMIAG
+602 STDGTLYCAGMIAG

-626 FAVFGINVS
+626 LAVGGISMDLSGAINL
-635 IGESVNFGNIGGV
+635 GNIGGV
-648 VLMVIMIL
+648 VLMIVMIL
-656 CLLKFSLWKKSKEK
+656 SLLKFSLWKKNKA

>member
-1 MRYKLELYTYI
+1 
-12 MYNIKSTLM
+12 
-21 ESLYGVQKLIKKG
+21 
-34 EREMNEKNEFKP
+34 MNKNTEFKP
-46 YIPADRVMPE
+46 YIPAEKITPE
-56 LTVTSIVMG
+56 LTVTSVIMG
-65 MLLAVIF
+65 CILAVIF

-102 VIMKRNSILESNMV
+102 VILRRNSILESNMV

-140 AEEGLCDMP
+140 AEEGLTSKP
-149 SLVEITLIALC
+149 GIVEITLIALC
-160 GGVLGVLFMV
+160 GGILGVLFMV

-177 VKEHETLLY
+177 VKEHATLLY

-217 AFKFVVDGLKV
+217 IFKFVVDGLKL
-228 LPSDVAFAF
+228 LPADVSAAF

-260 PQIAS
+260 PKIAS
-265 YMFVGS
+265 YMFTGS

-289 WLYPADVGKTIADLY
+289 WMYPAAEGTTIAQLY
-304 AAGGAAKIWSTYVK
+304 ANGGASAIWSTYVK

-339 IVTTFRDSIKSMKG
+339 IVTTFRDSMKSMKG
-353 GKNTNTARTAQDLPM
+353 SKNTSTERTAQDLPM
-368 QMILFGIVAMIL
+368 QFILLGVIAMVF
-380 IIWVVP
+380 IIWIVP
-386 AIPVTLLGAAIIV
+386 AIPVTLLGAVIIV

-423 SGMAIATLLIATMSI
+423 SGMAIATLLIATFAI
-438 KASGNTGIDGMT
+438 KSSGKTGIDGMT
-450 AAIAI
+450 AAIAV
-455 GSVICIVAAIAGDT
+455 GSVICIIAAIAGDT

-483 KKQQIGEL
+483 KKQQMGEI

-503 VLYLLNA
+503 VLYLLDA
-510 AWGYGGA
+510 AWGYGTA
-517 EVPAPQA
+517 EIPAPQA
-524 TLMKMIVEGIMG
+524 QLMKMIVEGIMG
-536 GNLPWNLVF
+536 GNLPWGLVF
-545 IGVFLAIALEIL
+545 VGVFLAICLEIL
-557 RVPVMPFAIG
+557 RIPVMPFAIG
-567 LYLPIYLNASIMIG
+567 LYLPIYLNATIMIG
-581 GVVRMFMDRRKN
+581 GIVRGLLDGRKG
-593 VDEETKTKQ
+593 VDEKTKTAQ
-602 TTDGTLYCAGMIAG
+602 STDGTLYCAGMIAG

-626 FAVFGINVS
+626 FAVVGISLDMSGV
-635 IGESVNFGNIGGV
+635 VNLGNIGGV
-648 VLMVIMIL
+648 VLMIIMIL
-656 CLLKFSLWKKSKEK
+656 SLLKFSIWRKKKA

>member
-1 MRYKLELYTYI
+1 
-12 MYNIKSTLM
+12 
-21 ESLYGVQKLIKKG
+21 
-34 EREMNEKNEFKP
+34 MNENTEFKP
-46 YIPADRVMPE
+46 YIPAEKVTPE
-56 LTVTSIVMG
+56 LTVTSVIMG
-65 MLLAVIF
+65 CILAVIF

-102 VIMKRNSILESNMV
+102 VLLRRNSILESNMV

-140 AEEGLCDMP
+140 AEEGLSDKP
-149 SLVEITLIALC
+149 GIVEITLIALC
-160 GGVLGVLFMV
+160 GGILGVLFMV

-177 VKEHETLLY
+177 VKEHATLLY

-217 AFKFVVDGLKV
+217 IFKFVVDGLKL
-228 LPSDVAFAF
+228 LPADVAAAF

-260 PQIAS
+260 PKIAS

-271 LIGWM
+271 LMGWM
-276 VIIPLICLFGPDT
+276 VIIPMICLFGPDT
-289 WLYPADVGKTIADLY
+289 WMYPAAEGTTIAQLY
-304 AAGGAAKIWSTYVK
+304 ANGGAAAIWSTYVK

-339 IVTTFRDSIKSMKG
+339 IVTTFRDSMKSMKG
-353 GKNTNTARTAQDLPM
+353 SKSTSTARTAQDLPM
-368 QMILFGIVAMIL
+368 QFILLGVFAMVF
-380 IIWVVP
+380 IIWIVP
-386 AIPVTLLGAAIIV
+386 AIPVTLLGAFIIV
-399 VFGFFFATVSSR
+399 IFGFFFATVSSR

-423 SGMAIATLLIATMSI
+423 SGMAIATLLIATFAI
-438 KASGNTGIDGMT
+438 KSSGKTGIDGLT
-450 AAIAI
+450 AAIAV
-455 GSVICIVAAIAGDT
+455 GSVICIIAAIAGDT

-483 KKQQIGEL
+483 KKQQMGEM

-510 AWGYGGA
+510 AWGYGTA
-517 EVPAPQA
+517 EIPAPQA
-524 TLMKMIVEGIMG
+524 QLMKMIVEGIMG
-536 GNLPWNLVF
+536 GNLPWGLVF
-545 IGVFLAIALEIL
+545 IGVFLAICLEIL
-557 RVPVMPFAIG
+557 RIPVMPFAIG
-567 LYLPIYLNASIMIG
+567 LYLPIYLNATIMIG
-581 GVVRMFMDRRKN
+581 GVVRGLLDRRKG
-593 VDEETKTKQ
+593 VDEKTKTAQ
-602 TTDGTLYCAGMIAG
+602 STDGTLYCAGMIAG
-616 EGLVGILLAI
+616 EGLVGILLAV
-626 FAVFGINVS
+626 FAVFGIS
-635 IGESVNFGNIGGV
+635 LDMSGIVNFGNIGGV
-648 VLMVIMIL
+648 VLMIIMIL
-656 CLLKFSLWKKSKEK
+656 SLLKFSIWRKKKA